1 MSHYEHLT
9 MLEREK
15 LGELYRN
22 RSSVR
27 SIARQLG
34 RSASTISREL
44 KRNTPHNRKYYGCT
58 TQNLY
63 QKRRKK
69 CGRKKLLS
77 NPELLELVR
86 RLFMDLQFSPE
97 EIENRLKFE
106 KNQYQISYT
115 TIYRAIWD
123 KMFDQF
129 LPQRKKASRK
139 LRHRG
144 KRRKNRN
151 LQENRG
157 NIQVDH
163 TIHER
168 PRSAENRLYFGH
180 FEADTVNGKKGTP
193 CILTLNDRK
202 SRFLIATK
210 VERNNPHLIRDKLIE
225 LMSQVPA
232 HSCRSITPDRGQEFR
247 YHREVSA
254 ALGGVKL
261 YFCSPHSPWQRGT
274 NENSNG
280 LLREYVPKGYDM
292 NLLTHQQLA
301 DAVYKLNQRPR
312 KCLGWKTP
320 WEVFFGKVLHL
331 T

>member
-1 MSHYEHLT
+1 MSHYQHLT
-9 MLEREK
+9 TIEREK
-15 LGELYRN
+15 LGELR
-22 RSSVR
+22 RGGLGIR
-27 SIARQLG
+27 QIAKELG
-34 RSASTISREL
+34 RSPATISREL
-44 KRNTPHNRKYYGCT
+44 KRNTPYKRRYYGCIA
-58 TQNLY
+58 QKMY
-63 QKRRKK
+63 EKRRKK
-69 CGRKKLLS
+69 CGRKKLLA

-86 RLFMDLQFSPE
+86 FLFMEQQFSPE
-97 EIENRLKFE
+97 EIDNRLKYE
-106 KNQYQISYT
+106 KNQFQISYT
-115 TIYRAIWD
+115 TIYRGIWG
-123 KMFDQF
+123 KVFDQF
-129 LPQRKKASRK
+129 LPKDKKASRK

-157 NIQVDH
+157 KLQADY

-168 PRSAENRLYFGH
+168 PKSADNRSQFGH

-202 SRFLIATK
+202 SRFLVAAK
-210 VERNNPHLIRDKLIE
+210 VERNNPYLIRDKLIE
-225 LMSQVPA
+225 LMGDLPN
-232 HSCRSITPDRGQEFR
+232 HRCLSITPDRGQEFR

-261 YFCSPHSPWQRGT
+261 YFCDPRSPWQRGT

-280 LLREYVPKGYDM
+280 LLREYVPKHYDM
-292 NLLTHQQLA
+292 NLLTDQQLA
-301 DAVYKLNQRPR
+301 DAVDKLNRRPR